1 VRDQQSSQRS
11 APVIVGFVC
20 VFGLVLVLV
29 LALGFDL
36 DLDLGRGKR
45 HGSIFCGEEGSELIT
60 WRLLGWGQD

>member
-11 APVIVGFVC
+11 APVIVGFGC
-20 VFGLVLVLV
+20 VFGLVLV

-36 DLDLGRGKR
+36 DLDLGRGNR
-45 HGSIFCGEEGSELIT
+45 HGSIFCGEEASELIT